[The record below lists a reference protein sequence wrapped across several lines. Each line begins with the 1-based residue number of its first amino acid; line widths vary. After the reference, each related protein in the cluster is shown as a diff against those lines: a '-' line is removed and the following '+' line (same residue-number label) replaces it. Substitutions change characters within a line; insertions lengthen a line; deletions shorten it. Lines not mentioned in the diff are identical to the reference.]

1 MGIES
6 GCGAILV
13 SHTFI
18 NCIDTKYPA
27 SLSVTVHDYLRN
39 EMNFNGVIVTDD
51 LIMEAI
57 TDIYGAEE
65 AAILAVLAG
74 NDLLCSSEY
83 KIQYKAVLDAVK
95 N

>member
-1 MGIES
+1 
-6 GCGAILV
+6 
-13 SHTFI
+13 
-18 NCIDTKYPA
+18 
-27 SLSVTVHDYLRN
+27 
-39 EMNFNGVIVTDD
+39 
-51 LIMEAI
+51 MEAI

-95 N
+95 NGRIPEEIINKAAERVIEWKIETGIIPTGGR